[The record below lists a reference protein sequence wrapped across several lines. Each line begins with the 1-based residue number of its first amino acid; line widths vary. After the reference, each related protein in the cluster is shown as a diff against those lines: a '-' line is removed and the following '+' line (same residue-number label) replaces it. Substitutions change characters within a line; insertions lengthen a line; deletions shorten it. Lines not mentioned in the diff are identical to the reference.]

1 MLNRFRRYLLSF
13 VVILVA
19 ACSADEGPA
28 QSAVSN
34 LSEADAQFVA
44 DSVEYLERLEKMGF
58 AGGVQI
64 SRGDQTLLQAGYE
77 FADRESETPWSKN
90 TVSTIGS
97 ITKQFTGAAILLL
110 QEDGSLSV
118 DDPITNYFE
127 GVPENKQAI
136 TLHQL
141 LTHSSGIVDLEGLSD
156 WDPIGLDTY
165 IKRVMAQPLEFEP
178 GSSFAYSNTG
188 YSLLAA
194 IIEQISGVSYE
205 RFLQER
211 LFLPAGMTDTGYIH
225 VAWDDARV
233 AIGYQADERWGTVLE
248 RPFDEDGPYWALRG
262 NGGIH
267 STAADMVT
275 WAKALMSGSVMSK
288 QSMDAYWAPH
298 VDEGFG
304 ESFYSYGWVVTQ
316 GPGDRR
322 MITHNGGNTIFFA
335 DMAIFPHDNVVIV
348 LQTNVV
354 SDWPLANQLVEI
366 ISARLFEGEEFP
378 LVPDRVDAD
387 ADAITAFV
395 GNYVFGEG
403 EQKLDY
409 VVSAEG
415 GELLVSSGNPL
426 SFSYMHSTRDVD
438 MERCGR
444 LSNRIAE
451 IVAAYVEKDDLE
463 PLFEAYGGR
472 APLEALEQGWAVR
485 KQREQE
491 EFGALLGFSVLGTAM
506 RNGRDV
512 TLARHR
518 FENGHADTAFVWDP
532 EEKENLLGRSG
543 RGLDPVLRFV
553 PTGESMFG
561 SWDGGFSDSRPLRFD
576 GDILTLAGAAADVIA
591 FRDR

>member
-19 ACSADEGPA
+19 ACSADEEPA

-44 DSVEYLERLEKMGF
+44 DSVEYLERLEKLGF

-110 QEDGSLSV
+110 QEGGSLSV

-127 GVPENKQAI
+127 GVPEDKQSI

-141 LTHSSGIVDLEGLSD
+141 LTHSSGIVEVEGLGD
-156 WDPIGLDTY
+156 WDPIDLDTY
-165 IKRVMAQPLEFEP
+165 IKRVMAQPLEYEP

-194 IIEQISGVSYE
+194 IIEQIAGVSYE
-205 RFLQER
+205 RFLRER

-225 VAWDDARV
+225 AAWDDARV

-267 STAADMVT
+267 STTADMVT
-275 WAKALMSGSVMSK
+275 WAKALMSRSVMSP

-304 ESFYSYGWVVTQ
+304 DSFYSYGWVVTQ
-316 GPGDRR
+316 GPGDKR

-335 DMAIFPHDNVVIV
+335 DMAIFPDDNVVIV

-354 SDWPLANQLVEI
+354 SDWPLANQLLEI

-395 GNYVFGEG
+395 GNYVSGEG

-415 GELLVSSGNPL
+415 GELLVSPGNPL

-451 IVAAYVEKDDLE
+451 IVAAYVEKDNLQ
-463 PLFEAYGGR
+463 PLFEAYDGR
-472 APLEALEQGWAVR
+472 APLEVLEQGWAVR
-485 KQREQE
+485 KQRGQE
-491 EFGALLGFSVLGTAM
+491 EVGALLGFSVLGAAM

-512 TLARHR
+512 TLVRYE
-518 FENGHADTAFVWDP
+518 FENGHRDEAFVWDP
-532 EEKENLLGRSG
+532 DEEERLLGRSG
-543 RGLDPVLRFV
+543 RGLEPVLRFV

-561 SWDGGFSDSRPLRFD
+561 SWDGGFSDSRPIRFD
-576 GDILTLAGAAADVIA
+576 SGSLTLAGAAGDIVAV
-591 FRDR
+591 RGR